1 MMDTQG
7 VNMQELKEQW
17 KKLIAA
23 SLKTSAEKAGISLDN
38 PDDKI
43 IVETPPKPEMGDLAF
58 PMFPFAR
65 DFRKAPPAIAAEVV
79 AALGGDIPGEAKT
92 AGPYV
97 NVFISREAV
106 FRSVLEAV
114 DKQGDRFGRTE
125 SLKGE
130 KVMIE
135 FSSPNTN
142 KPLHLGH
149 LRNDIL
155 GESTARILE
164 AAGAEVQKV
173 NLINNRGVHI
183 CKSMLAYS
191 RFGEGETP
199 ESTGVKGDHFVG
211 DYYVKFNNWVKEE
224 PEADSKAQDMLK
236 KWEEGDSE
244 TRKLW
249 ETMNQW
255 TLDGIQETYGKTDI
269 SFDKF
274 YFESETYLSG
284 KDIVLKGLDEG
295 HFYKDEDGSIRLD
308 MSDIGLDT
316 KVLLRGDGTSVYVT
330 QDLGTAIARHEDFPF
345 DRLVYVVGNEQE
357 YHFKVL
363 FHTLKK
369 LGYQW
374 ADQLY
379 HLSYGMVNLPEGKM
393 KSREGTVV
401 DADVLISQLEDL
413 VIEEI
418 KSKGR
423 EEELE
428 DVEGTAH
435 AIALGALNYY
445 LLHISPYKDMIF
457 NPKESLSFNGN
468 TGPYMQYMGARISS
482 MLRKYESGDYRDG
495 KFRPEL
501 LNSPEAWELVK
512 LIGSYPAMVDQAAAD
527 MNPSVLASFVYDL
540 SRNFSRFYHENPI
553 LNNEDMDLVVT
564 RIELSKAVLQI
575 LKNAFTLINIRF
587 LEKM

>member
-1 MMDTQG
+1 
-7 VNMQELKEQW
+7 MQELKEQW
-17 KKLIAA
+17 KKIIAA
-23 SLKTSAEKAGISLDN
+23 SLKTSAEKAGISLEV
-38 PDDKI
+38 PEDKI
-43 IVETPPKPEMGDLAF
+43 IVETPPKSEMGDLAF

-65 DFRKAPPAIAAEVV
+65 DFRKAPPAIAADVV
-79 AALGGDIPGEAKT
+79 EALGGDIPGKVKA

-106 FRSVLEAV
+106 FRSIIDTVKKE
-114 DKQGDRFGRTE
+114 GDQFGRTQ

-155 GESTARILE
+155 GESTARILQ
-164 AAGAEVQKV
+164 AAGAEIRKV

-224 PEADSKAQDMLK
+224 PEADSLAQDMLK
-236 KWEEGDSE
+236 KWEDGDSE
-244 TRKLW
+244 TIKLW

-255 TLDGIQETYGKTDI
+255 TLDGIQETYRKTDI

-284 KDIVLKGLDEG
+284 KDIVQKGLEDG

-330 QDLGTAIARHEDFPF
+330 QDLGTAIARHRDFPF
-345 DRLVYVVGNEQE
+345 DRLIYVVGNEQE

-369 LGYQW
+369 LGYEW

-401 DADVLISQLEDL
+401 DADVLISQLEEL
-413 VIEEI
+413 VVEEI
-418 KSKGR
+418 ESKGR
-423 EEELE
+423 KDELE
-428 DVEGTAH
+428 DIEGTAH

-482 MLRKYESGDYRDG
+482 MLRKYEAGDYREG
-495 KFRPEL
+495 EFKPEML
-501 LNSPEAWELVK
+501 TSPEAWELIK
-512 LIGSYPAMVDQAAAD
+512 LIGSYPSMVDQAAVE
-527 MNPSVLASFVYDL
+527 MNPSILASFVYEL

-553 LNNEDMDLVVT
+553 LNNEDPDLIVT
-564 RIELSKAVLQI
+564 RIELSEAVLQV
-575 LKNAFTLINIRF
+575 LKNAFKLINIRF

>member
-1 MMDTQG
+1 
-7 VNMQELKEQW
+7 MQELKEQW
-17 KKLIAA
+17 KDIIAA
-23 SLKTSAEKAGISLDN
+23 SLKKAAAQAGIEM
-38 PDDKI
+38 DDPRTRI

-65 DFRKAPPAIAAEVV
+65 DFRKAPPAIAADI
-79 AALGGDIPGEAKT
+79 AASLGSDIPGEAKT
-92 AGPYV
+92 AGPYI
-97 NVFISREAV
+97 NIFISRQAV
-106 FRSVLEAV
+106 FQSVLQSVGEKK
-114 DKQGDRFGRTE
+114 DDYGRTG

-164 AAGAEVQKV
+164 AAGAEVMKV

-191 RFGEGETP
+191 KFGKGETP

-211 DYYVKFNNWVKEE
+211 DYYVKYNNWAKEDSS
-224 PEADSKAQDMLK
+224 ADGQAQEMLK
-236 KWEEGDSE
+236 KWEDGDSA
-244 TRKLW
+244 TRELW
-249 ETMNQW
+249 KTMNKW
-255 TLDGIQETYGKTDI
+255 TLDGINQTYEKTDI
-269 SFDKF
+269 SFDRF

-284 KDIVLKGLDEG
+284 KDIVLKGLEDG
-295 HFYKDEDGSIRLD
+295 HFYKDDDGSIRLD

-330 QDLGTAIARHEDFPF
+330 QDLGTAIARHGDFPF
-345 DRLVYVVGNEQE
+345 DRLIYVVGNEQE

-369 LGYQW
+369 LGYEW

-401 DADVLISQLEDL
+401 DADDLLAQLEEL
-413 VIEEI
+413 VVEEI
-418 KSKGR
+418 KTKGR
-423 EEELE
+423 EEELD
-428 DVEGTAH
+428 DVTGTAH

-445 LLHISPYKDMIF
+445 LLHISPLKDMVF

-482 MLRKYESGDYRDG
+482 MLRKYEEGDYSG
-495 KFRPEL
+495 GAFKPEL
-501 LNSPEAWELVK
+501 LASPEAWELVK
-512 LIGSYPAMVDQAAAD
+512 LIGAYPGMVDQAASE
-527 MNPSVLASFVYDL
+527 MNPSVIASFVYEL

-553 LNNEDMDLVVT
+553 LNNDDADLIVT
-564 RIELSKAVLQI
+564 RIELSKAVLQV
-575 LKNAFTLINIRF
+575 LKNAFKLINIRF

>member
-1 MMDTQG
+1 
-7 VNMQELKEQW
+7 MQELKEQW
-17 KKLIAA
+17 KDIIAS
-23 SLKTSAEKAGISLDN
+23 SLKKAAADAGIEMED
-38 PDDKI
+38 PRDRI
-43 IVETPPKPEMGDLAF
+43 IVETPPRSDMGDLAF

-65 DFRKAPPAIAAEVV
+65 DFKKAPPAIAAEI
-79 AALGGDIPGEAKT
+79 AASLGGDIPGEAKT
-92 AGPYV
+92 AGPYI
-97 NVFISREAV
+97 NIYISRQSV
-106 FRSVLEAV
+106 FQSVLKSVQE
-114 DKQGDRFGRTE
+114 KGDQYGRTE

-164 AAGAEVQKV
+164 AAGADVQKV

-191 RFGEGETP
+191 KFGNGETP
-199 ESTGVKGDHFVG
+199 DSTGSKGDHFVG
-211 DYYVKFNNWVKEE
+211 NYYVKYNNWAKEDSG
-224 PEADSKAQDMLK
+224 ADGQAQEMLK
-236 KWEEGDSE
+236 KWEDGDSE
-244 TRKLW
+244 TRALW
-249 ETMNQW
+249 ETMNKW
-255 TLDGIQETYGKTDI
+255 TLDGINETYARTDI
-269 SFDKF
+269 SFDRF

-284 KDIVLKGLDEG
+284 KDIVMKGLEDG

-330 QDLGTAIARHEDFPF
+330 QDLGTAIARHGDFPF
-345 DRLVYVVGNEQE
+345 DRLIYVVGNEQE

-369 LGYQW
+369 LGYEW

-401 DADVLISQLEDL
+401 DADDLLTQLEDL

-428 DVEGTAH
+428 DVTGTAH

-445 LLHISPYKDMIF
+445 LLHISPLKDMVF
-457 NPKESLSFNGN
+457 NPRESLSFNGN

-482 MLRKYESGDYRDG
+482 MLRKYESGDYRG
-495 KFRPEL
+495 EFRPEL
-501 LNSPEAWELVK
+501 LTSPEAWELIK
-512 LIGSYPAMVDQAAAD
+512 LIGAYPGMVDQAASE
-527 MNPSVLASFVYDL
+527 MNPSVIASFAYEL

-553 LNNEDMDLVVT
+553 LNNDDSDLIVT
-564 RIELSKAVLQI
+564 RIELSKAVLQV
-575 LKNAFTLINIRF
+575 LKNAFKLINIRF
-587 LEKM
+587 LDKM

>member
-1 MMDTQG
+1 
-7 VNMQELKEQW
+7 
-17 KKLIAA
+17 
-23 SLKTSAEKAGISLDN
+23 
-38 PDDKI
+38 
-43 IVETPPKPEMGDLAF
+43 
-58 PMFPFAR
+58 MFPFAR
-65 DFRKAPPAIAAEVV
+65 DFRKAPPAIAADI
-79 AALGGDIPGEAKT
+79 AASLGKNIPGEAKT
-92 AGPYV
+92 AGPYI
-97 NVFISREAV
+97 NIFISRQAV
-106 FRSVLEAV
+106 FQSVLQSVQE
-114 DKQGDRFGRTE
+114 KGEEYGRTE

-155 GESTARILE
+155 GESSARILE

-191 RFGEGETP
+191 KFGKGDTP

-211 DYYVKFNNWVKEE
+211 DYYVKYNNWAKEDSG
-224 PEADSKAQDMLK
+224 ADQLAQEMLK
-236 KWEEGDSE
+236 KWEENDSE
-244 TRKLW
+244 TRELW
-249 ETMNQW
+249 ETMNKW
-255 TLDGIQETYGKTDI
+255 TIDGINKTYERTDI
-269 SFDKF
+269 SFDRF

-284 KDIVLKGLDEG
+284 KDIVLKGLEDG

-308 MSDIGLDT
+308 MGDIGLDT

-330 QDLGTAIARHEDFPF
+330 QDLGTAIARHGDFPF
-345 DRLVYVVGNEQE
+345 DRLIYVVGNEQE

-369 LGYQW
+369 LGYDW

-401 DADVLISQLEDL
+401 DADDLLTQLEDL
-413 VIEEI
+413 VVEEI

-423 EEELE
+423 EDELE
-428 DVEGTAH
+428 DVPATAH

-445 LLHISPYKDMIF
+445 LLHISPLKDMVF

-482 MLRKYESGDYRDG
+482 MLRKYESGEYG
-495 KFRPEL
+495 GGSFKPEML
-501 LNSPEAWELVK
+501 TSPEAWELIK
-512 LIGSYPAMVDQAAAD
+512 LIGAYPGMVNQAAAEL
-527 MNPSVLASFVYDL
+527 NPSVIASFVYEL

-553 LNNEDMDLVVT
+553 LNNEDADLVVT
-564 RIELSKAVLQI
+564 RIELSKAVLQV
-575 LKNAFTLINIRF
+575 LKNAFKLINIRF
-587 LEKM
+587 LDKM